1 MPWDDSISL
10 HDQRRAFL
18 SLLAEGSCSFRCAC
32 GRFAI
37 SRKTGYK
44 WLHRA
49 EAPQPQPPL
58 DRSRRPTHSPG
69 RISDT
74 LEQRILHL
82 RDSYHWGALEIRAL
96 LCHDGLVL
104 STPTVHQVL
113 RRHGRVVPAGP
124 RCGPHRFE
132 RPLPND
138 LWQMDFKGPLLVEGR
153 PRYLLS
159 IEDDHSRYALACR
172 LCPDQT
178 MASVWP
184 VLWGVFGHAGL
195 PRQILTDNGFAP
207 RGPSKGGL
215 SWLEGRLARLGIESL
230 HGRPYHPQTQGK
242 IERWHGTLEE
252 ELLPGLDHGNESR
265 MTERM
270 EQWRTEVYNPLRPHE
285 ALGNDVPAS
294 RWYVSERKR
303 PAELPPASYPAGME
317 TRKVMQKGEI
327 SWKGY
332 ELLVG
337 AGLYGERV
345 GLEERD
351 GEVVVFYATREVRR
365 YHIAELRKGR
375 VQ

>member
-18 SLLAEGSCSFRCAC
+18 SLVAEGSCSFRCAC

-44 WLHRA
+44 WLRRA
-49 EAPQPQPPL
+49 EAPRPQPPL

-82 RDSYHWGALEIRAL
+82 RDSYHWGARKIRAL
-96 LCHDGLVL
+96 LCHGGLVL

-184 VLWGVFGHAGL
+184 VLWGAFGHAGL

-242 IERWHGTLEE
+242 DERFHRTLKAEVIQGRAFAD
-252 ELLPGLDHGNESR
+252 LADCQRRFDP
-265 MTERM
+265 
-270 EQWRTEVYNPLRPHE
+270 WREVYNHRRPHE
-285 ALGNDVPAS
+285 ALALAVPAS
-294 RWYVSERKR
+294 RYR
-303 PAELPPASYPAGME
+303 PSGRPFPEAPPAWEYGPADE
-317 TRKVMQKGEI
+317 VRKVSADGSI
-327 SWKGY
+327 SFRGRPIG
-332 ELLVG
+332 VG
-337 AGLYGERV
+337 KAFRGERV
-345 GLEERD
+345 AVRPTAED
-351 GEVVVFYATREVRR
+351 GGFDVYFGTHRVARAGFR
-365 YHIAELRKGR
+365 AENHPH
-375 VQ
+375 